1 MVRNA
6 EEVTGSG
13 MGSKEDKLSLRLA
26 RFWRTLFLTEDGRP
40 KSTVILYSFALSFVF
55 LGIYALAYTF
65 LVGVIQQLFV
75 PNLQDMTLE
84 EFSDYVLAHRSQVIW
99 MNVAESVI
107 PGLSGSVIC
116 CGISLLIKE
125 RAIPAGAY
133 IWLVVFLVVALIAML
148 PIAKDMEVYRSF
160 LSLLLMYVPAGL
172 LSGTIFTHHR
182 YGVYRRAKLRK
193 EMELREKEKEQE
205 EL

>member
-1 MVRNA
+1 MVRKA

-65 LVGVIQQLFV
+65 LVAPVEQVAKGLSVFWR
-75 PNLQDMTLE
+75 N
-84 EFSDYVLAHRSQVIW
+84 VL
-99 MNVAESVI
+99 ESVI
-107 PGLSGSVIC
+107 PGLSGSVVC

-133 IWLVVFLVVALIAML
+133 IWLFLYVVVMMIAMIF
-148 PIAKDMEVYRSF
+148 IAGDADVYRFF
-160 LSLLLMYVPAGL
+160 LFLLLMYVPAGL

-193 EMELREKEKEQE
+193 EMELREKEKERE